1 MFFLN
6 YSKVYLKLLFAL
18 AIIAIVSFNNEV
30 LAEQKKVKIDIKSPL
45 SERYTA
51 ETARS
56 GLAAVLSL
64 SDWMEEVEF
73 GEDYQLRIQN
83 FKRKVKANTIYY
95 NFEIELQ
102 DDSSLDPLSQGN
114 SLEKMLIVDSLN
126 LSEIKKEK
134 NLEESEL
141 MAIVEKQLKQSSS
154 LENFMSSLTRTAVDV
169 NFYGAGTVL
178 QNGLNILGID
188 INRKITQ
195 TDMLEGMYLGAKI
208 MIKLDSM
215 IKKQE
220 KKKLAE
226 QKKKEN
232 IKNTNK
238 KIDKTQ
244 KTQAITPN
252 NTNPKA
258 KSEIKPDSNS
268 NFKTEKNISKDTLVN
283 KENAFV
289 GADTTMKNVKQDSI
303 PTPKK

>member
-6 YSKVYLKLLFAL
+6 YSKVHLKLLFAL

-238 KIDKTQ
+238 KINKTQ
-244 KTQAITPN
+244 KTQAIKPN
-252 NTNPKA
+252 NSNPKA

-268 NFKTEKNISKDTLVN
+268 NFKTEKNIIQDSIIN

>member
-1 MFFLN
+1 LFFLN
-6 YSKVYLKLLFAL
+6 YSKVHFKLLFAL
-18 AIIAIVSFNNEV
+18 AIIALVSFNNEV

-56 GLAAVLSL
+56 GLGAVLSI

-83 FKRKVKANTIYY
+83 FTRKVKANTIYY

-141 MAIVEKQLKQSSS
+141 VAIVEKQLKQSSS

-226 QKKKEN
+226 QKKKDN

-252 NTNPKA
+252 NTNPKT
-258 KSEIKPDSNS
+258 KSEIKPDSIS
-268 NFKTEKNISKDTLVN
+268 NFKTEKNIIRDSIIN